1 MCQVFLPSHG
11 GTLCANPHLT
21 IHLHIPFST
30 MKFSTFSCLAALLLP
45 SIVTAQLS
53 GSVGPTTTRVAKR
66 TKVCNVLSYGGVA
79 SLTSRIGPHLASA
92 FAACASGGTGKS
104 KCFEQIDTSSNN
116 HSVCPPPGNYG
127 MSTWVTLSGGTAW
140 ALQLDG
146 IIYRVGTAG
155 GNMIFIEH
163 TTDFEMYSSTSKG
176 AMGYGYVFH
185 AGKIL
190 QVRQL

>member
-1 MCQVFLPSHG
+1 
-11 GTLCANPHLT
+11 
-21 IHLHIPFST
+21 
-30 MKFSTFSCLAALLLP
+30 MKLSAFSCLAALLLP
-45 SIVTAQLS
+45 SIVTEQLS
-53 GSVGPTTTRVAKR
+53 GSVGPTTTRTAKR

-79 SLTSRIGPHLASA
+79 SLTSDIGPPLASA

-104 KCFEQIDTSSNN
+104 KCCEQIETSCNT
-116 HSVCPPPGNYG
+116 HSVCPPGNYG
-127 MSTWVTLSGGTAW
+127 MSTWVTLSGGTTW

-176 AMGYGYVFH
+176 ALQGYGYVFH

-190 QVRQL
+190 QECSSDKLIIIL